1 MFVSYYVTHDT
12 KIMQFENKQQQK
24 KDSREALKCSRR
36 VPRRARNAQIQI

>member
-24 KDSREALKCSRR
+24 KKILERH
-36 VPRRARNAQIQI
+36 